1 MAYYIEI
8 GNTQY
13 KIVDATFK
21 KNQIKIDSF
30 KTVYSLMD
38 QDNLHQI
45 VTELQDKKV
54 KKATVIANN
63 TSAFYRELK
72 VPVLD
77 DNKTIQIIRNELQAS
92 QTINQDMLIDFVDI
106 GLSKEDNLRKILAC
120 GLPVSL
126 VGSYEKLLKD
136 VKCKK
141 ARTIEIGNRA
151 LFNYLSNTSIKDNT
165 QPYITLEIINGLLKV
180 FLFDEQKFVLLR
192 SARISFDDYEGLVST
207 IKEEISLMQQ
217 FQLTRHYQ
225 SKIEAVYLFGDYN
238 GINKLISDL
247 SLTVPMQIAV
257 LPALSNL
264 EAAEDFN
271 YLSYIHILGSLVGNP
286 KNLNFDKLYDE
297 FQKDA
302 KAMDPNKK
310 KLLITSIVAGVVLV
324 GVYGGLFYFNET
336 LKNDIEAE
344 KIFTTNEEL
353 LTKVAKVLE
362 EESMIN
368 AYATIGTEIDG
379 AQANLDLIPYVN
391 QYVMDVIYG
400 YEGASVQD
408 FSLAQGIFSI
418 VVQTTDSHIPTYFAD
433 HLRNSGIF
441 ESVDFYGMQY
451 SEKDN
456 NYTFNVVATMER
468 SE

>member
-77 DNKTIQIIRNELQAS
+77 DNKTVQIIRNELQAS

-106 GLSKEDNLRKILAC
+106 GLSKEENLRKILVC

-141 ARTIEIGNRA
+141 ARTIEVGNRA

-264 EAAEDFN
+264 EAPEDFN
-271 YLSYIHILGSLVGNP
+271 YLSYIHVLGSLVGNP

-324 GVYGGLFYFNET
+324 GVYGGLFYLNET
-336 LKNDIEAE
+336 LKKDIEAE
-344 KIFTTNEEL
+344 KTFTTNEEL

-408 FSLAQGIFSI
+408 FSLEQGIFSI

-451 SEKDN
+451 SDKDN
-456 NYTFNVVATMER
+456 NYTFNVIATMER

>member
-13 KIVDATFK
+13 KVVDAIFK

-54 KKATVIANN
+54 KKATLIANN

-77 DNKTIQIIRNELQAS
+77 DNKTIQIVRNELQAS
-92 QTINQDMLIDFVDI
+92 QTISQDMLIDFVDI
-106 GLSKEDNLRKILAC
+106 GLSKEDNLRKILVC

-141 ARTIEIGNRA
+141 ARTIEIANRA

-192 SARISFDDYEGLVST
+192 SARISFDDYEGLVNT

-217 FQLTRHYQ
+217 FQLTRHFQ

-238 GINKLISDL
+238 GIDKLISDL

-257 LPALSNL
+257 LPPLSNL
-264 EAAEDFN
+264 EAPEDFN
-271 YLSYIHILGSLVGNP
+271 YLSYIHVLGSLVGNP

-302 KAMDPNKK
+302 KAMDPSKK
-310 KLLITSIVAGVVLV
+310 KLLITTIVAVIVLA
-324 GVYGGLFYFNET
+324 GVYGGLFYYNEI
-336 LKNDIEAE
+336 LKKDIETE
-344 KIFTTNEEL
+344 KTFTTNEEL

-362 EESMIN
+362 EESLIN
-368 AYATIGTEIDG
+368 AYTMIGTEID
-379 AQANLDLIPYVN
+379 AVQANLNIIPYFNSYTTQTVF
-391 QYVMDVIYG
+391 G
-400 YEGASVQD
+400 YEGARVKGMSTEAGTVTINVETSD
-408 FSLAQGIFSI
+408 P
-418 VVQTTDSHIPTYFAD
+418 HMPTYYSD
-433 HLRNSGIF
+433 HLKNSGIF
-441 ESVDFYGMQY
+441 ESVGFNEIKYIKEKGFYDFTVNAIMKRG
-451 SEKDN
+451 E
-456 NYTFNVVATMER
+456 
-468 SE
+468 